1 MVFIK
6 RNYLFPKMLPY
17 KILECHMHLWV
28 LRVRNSCKDEQERAW
43 PSVVLSTH
51 TPLPQKKWGP
61 DRHSGCGKLP
71 LVCAYGDPSGE

>member
-6 RNYLFPKMLPY
+6 RNYFFPKMLPY

-28 LRVRNSCKDEQERAW
+28 LRVRNSCKDEQERAQ

-51 TPLPQKKWGP
+51 TPLPQKKWCP
-61 DRHSGCGKLP
+61 DGHSGCGKLP
-71 LVCAYGDPSGE
+71 LVYAYGDPSGE